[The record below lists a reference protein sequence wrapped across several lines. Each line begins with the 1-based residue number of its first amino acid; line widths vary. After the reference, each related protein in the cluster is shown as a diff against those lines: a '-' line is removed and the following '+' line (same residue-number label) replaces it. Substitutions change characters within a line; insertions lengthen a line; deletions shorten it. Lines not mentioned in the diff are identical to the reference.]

1 MAEMSQWDD
10 ERNEDAY
17 LLLHPDPLEILSST
31 RPVVEQGEH
40 AWINR
45 DRLSHLSHQWAQ
57 QAGESTTPGVS
68 VWDERYHFNDGTER
82 TVNWL
87 VVLDAVNFCFWAEK
101 DQPRWSIEY
110 KGETLN
116 GYWAE
121 AAALT
126 RAMEEGKPLWDA
138 AYLSTMS
145 AEDLAHIFRGA
156 RKIPLFEE
164 RLHNIW
170 EVGSVLLARFGGQF
184 SQAIEQ
190 AKGSAPQLAALI
202 AREFPSFHDTARYCN
217 REVCFFKRAQICVA
231 DLYTACAGQ
240 RWGALANL
248 DQLTIFADYKL
259 PQVLRHFGV
268 LAYDPALATR
278 VNAQELLEPGGGEE
292 VEIRAT
298 TVWACELLRQAL
310 AAQDC
315 AMTAMEI
322 DQRLWLLGQNLT
334 GMQPYHRAY
343 TMYY

>member
-1 MAEMSQWDD
+1 MAEMSPWDEECD
-10 ERNEDAY
+10 EDGY
-17 LLLHPDPLEILSST
+17 LLLHADPLGILSST
-31 RPVVEQGEH
+31 RQVVEQGEH

-45 DRLSHLSHQWAQ
+45 DRLSRLSLQWAQ

-82 TVNWL
+82 TINWL
-87 VVLDAVNFCFWAEK
+87 LVLDAVNFCFWAEK

-126 RAMEEGKPLWDA
+126 RAVEEGKPLWDA
-138 AYLSTMS
+138 TYLSTMS
-145 AEDLAHIFRGA
+145 AEDLAHIFRGT
-156 RKIPLFEE
+156 RRMPLFEE
-164 RLHNIW
+164 RLHNIQQ
-170 EVGSVLLARFGGQF
+170 VGSVLLARFGGQF

-190 AKGSAPQLAALI
+190 AKGSAPQLATLI
-202 AREFPSFHDTARYCN
+202 AREFPSFHDTAHYRN
-217 REVCFFKRAQICVA
+217 REVGFFKRAQICVA
-231 DLYTACAGQ
+231 DLHSACAGQ
-240 RWGALANL
+240 RWGEFANL

-268 LAYDPALATR
+268 IAYDPALAAR
-278 VNAQELLEPGGGEE
+278 VDAQELLEPAGSEE
-292 VEIRAT
+292 VEIRAI
-298 TVWACELLRQAL
+298 TVWACELLRQEM
-310 AAQDC
+310 AAHGC

-343 TMYY
+343 TIYY